1 MLRLRNDIV
10 KWTRSRNIE
19 GIIGI
24 VGIGGISGRSIP
36 KISKYRDTT
45 KYRYRNFAS
54 IAILRY
60 IEYRTSTTDNHCK
73 FEMVQ
78 DQIISHVSQHLK
90 SVNPETFG
98 VFLYQNSE
106 RSATS
111 DYLRNVM
118 SEWGMTEHDNI
129 AFMPSLNK
137 TETPF
142 RTVPSQHLTMLCCT
156 LFTVS
161 LTAWPSC
168 RHAWLLPRRK
178 QCPDATDHNGR
189 GRLPTAPS
197 RGENSGET
205 GGDQGKRRRKNS
217 IKNNKRWGVTLH
229 GWFFPRWLLSLFN
242 YIVNVMIW
250 GSECRTI

>member
-1 MLRLRNDIV
+1 MLRLCNNVV
-10 KWTRSRNIE
+10 KWTWSWNIE

-24 VGIGGISGRSIP
+24 EGISGRSIP

-45 KYRYRNFAS
+45 KYRYRIFTS

-73 FEMVQ
+73 FEMLQ

-118 SEWGMTEHDNI
+118 SDMRGDRTRQHCFYTI
-129 AFMPSLNK
+129 IKQNK
-137 TETPF
+137 NTIQKCCQA
-142 RTVPSQHLTMLCCT
+142 SNLTMLCCT

-178 QCPDATDHNGR
+178 QCPDATDHDGR

-229 GWFFPRWLLSLFN
+229 GWFFPRCLLSLFN